1 MRPCRPY
8 SADTRPQTGLSRQ
21 NVPRPNLLARSAML
35 ARRAAAQDHIL
46 RPLVVTGALALGI
59 LAPRGHRMTATR
71 GTTFTTTMR
80 MVDRVHRHTADGRAN
95 AEPALPARLAHV
107 GFLVVRVGPRTD
119 GGHEISQS

>member
-1 MRPCRPY
+1 
-8 SADTRPQTGLSRQ
+8 
-21 NVPRPNLLARSAML
+21 ML

-80 MVDRVHRHTADGRAN
+80 LVDRVHRHTAAGRAN
-95 AEPALPARLAHV
+95 AEPALAAGLSQLGV
-107 GFLVVRVGPRTD
+107 LVVRVGHRTD
-119 GGHEISQS
+119 GGHAIGLPPPLLARGQTQHGHPLVLADQLARKRVE